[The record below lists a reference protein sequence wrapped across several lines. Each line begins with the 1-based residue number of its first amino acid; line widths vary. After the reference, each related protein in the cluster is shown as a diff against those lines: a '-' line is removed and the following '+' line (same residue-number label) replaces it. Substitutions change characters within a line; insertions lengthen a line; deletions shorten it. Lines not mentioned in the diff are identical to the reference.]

1 MHGRNNSYS
10 QQTATL
16 ECMADMHTSILQQWT
31 CDETYGNQI
40 KIISVQFDTFE
51 QNYLL
56 KSSYQCSKMSFF
68 FLSTINTVSPSCK
81 TLLNVYLQQYNTT
94 K

>member
-40 KIISVQFDTFE
+40 KIISVQFDTF
-51 QNYLL
+51 
-56 KSSYQCSKMSFF
+56 
-68 FLSTINTVSPSCK
+68 
-81 TLLNVYLQQYNTT
+81 
-94 K
+94 